1 MQLLPAPCTTHR
13 LWWLYGLLGVLVLLN
28 MLRLLR

>member
-1 MQLLPAPCTTHR
+1 MQTLRAHLKTYGP
-13 LWWLYGLLGVLVLLN
+13 WWLYGLLGVLVLLN